1 MGNTFSMTHPR
12 LTSFKHKSAPLKSK
26 NLFAISIL
34 IRWVVGGACDKP
46 ISINTYLVC
55 VMEEKKLRVLLAEND
70 RLLMQKANEL
80 EITKEEIV
88 SILSPTYKGDMY
100 RIIYF
105 R

>member
-1 MGNTFSMTHPR
+1 
-12 LTSFKHKSAPLKSK
+12 
-26 NLFAISIL
+26 
-34 IRWVVGGACDKP
+34 
-46 ISINTYLVC
+46 
-55 VMEEKKLRVLLAEND
+55 MEEKKLKILLAEND

-88 SILSPTYKGDMY
+88 SVLSPTYKGDIY

>member
-1 MGNTFSMTHPR
+1 M
-12 LTSFKHKSAPLKSK
+12 K
-26 NLFAISIL
+26 
-34 IRWVVGGACDKP
+34 
-46 ISINTYLVC
+46 
-55 VMEEKKLRVLLAEND
+55 EKKLRVLLAEND

-88 SILSPTYKGDMY
+88 SILSPTYKGDVY

>member
-1 MGNTFSMTHPR
+1 
-12 LTSFKHKSAPLKSK
+12 
-26 NLFAISIL
+26 
-34 IRWVVGGACDKP
+34 
-46 ISINTYLVC
+46 
-55 VMEEKKLRVLLAEND
+55 MEEKKLRVLLAEND

>member
-1 MGNTFSMTHPR
+1 
-12 LTSFKHKSAPLKSK
+12 
-26 NLFAISIL
+26 
-34 IRWVVGGACDKP
+34 
-46 ISINTYLVC
+46 
-55 VMEEKKLRVLLAEND
+55 MEEKKLKILLAEND

-88 SILSPTYKGDMY
+88 SILSPTYKGDVY

>member
-1 MGNTFSMTHPR
+1 
-12 LTSFKHKSAPLKSK
+12 
-26 NLFAISIL
+26 
-34 IRWVVGGACDKP
+34 
-46 ISINTYLVC
+46 
-55 VMEEKKLRVLLAEND
+55 MEEKKLRILLAEND

-88 SILSPTYKGDMY
+88 SILSPTYKGDVY

>member
-1 MGNTFSMTHPR
+1 
-12 LTSFKHKSAPLKSK
+12 
-26 NLFAISIL
+26 
-34 IRWVVGGACDKP
+34 
-46 ISINTYLVC
+46 
-55 VMEEKKLRVLLAEND
+55 MEEKKLRVLLAEND

-88 SILSPTYKGDMY
+88 SILSPTYKGDVY

>member
-1 MGNTFSMTHPR
+1 
-12 LTSFKHKSAPLKSK
+12 
-26 NLFAISIL
+26 
-34 IRWVVGGACDKP
+34 
-46 ISINTYLVC
+46 
-55 VMEEKKLRVLLAEND
+55 MEEKKLRILLAEND

-88 SILSPTYKGDMY
+88 SVLSPTYKGDVY

>member
-1 MGNTFSMTHPR
+1 M
-12 LTSFKHKSAPLKSK
+12 K
-26 NLFAISIL
+26 
-34 IRWVVGGACDKP
+34 
-46 ISINTYLVC
+46 
-55 VMEEKKLRVLLAEND
+55 EKKLRVLLAEND

-80 EITKEEIV
+80 EITKEEIA